1 MGSERSFT
9 CKGSTAWLGRYPR
22 DQWQEV
28 AELRLEPRVC
38 RCAAGLGPAKPSFG
52 APWRAAS
59 PGRCPGRTGREEEPG
74 PGAPMTACPRPAPH
88 FQEPAL
94 QVTQRV
100 PLLSLRLP
108 PPCFSARYH
117 IMGQVPSDHSHCH
130 FFLLSHLSFPSPD
143 TTVLSFIP
151 SSCNHPSP
159 SPLRSRPLG

>member
-1 MGSERSFT
+1 MQGKHSVAREVPQGPVAGGGRTETGTQGMQVRS
-9 CKGSTAWLGRYPR
+9 WPR
-22 DQWQEV
+22 PCY
-28 AELRLEPRVC
+28 AFFR
-38 RCAAGLGPAKPSFG
+38 GPMEG
-52 APWRAAS
+52 GE

-108 PPCFSARYH
+108 PPCFSTRYH
-117 IMGQVPSDHSHCH
+117 IMGQVPSDRSHCH
-130 FFLLSHLSFPSPD
+130 FFLLSRLSFPSPD